1 LICIRHRVLLL
12 KSIVCIICC
21 RNIFVHILYRTSQA
35 EARDLLENYQQIQAS
50 L

>member
-1 LICIRHRVLLL
+1 VDSFALSGVTSDSEERSRSVA
-12 KSIVCIICC
+12 
-21 RNIFVHILYRTSQA
+21 HILYRTSQA